1 MGHTTEVSKAIQA
14 ALEDIYLLRLLVNAA
29 DETAANAILNA
40 YDKSLTLDGSNLH
53 DFWISLTQGR
63 VTISVRDL
71 VDYYDRLEPKPR
83 IERVTRPQPEWN
95 P

>member
-14 ALEDIYLLRLLVNAA
+14 ALGDIFLLRMLVNAA
-29 DETAANAILNA
+29 DENAANAILNA
-40 YDKSLTLDGSNLH
+40 YNKDLTLLGSDIH
-53 DFWISLTQGR
+53 DFWISLTEGT
-63 VTISVRDL
+63 VTIFVKDL

-83 IERVTRPQPEWN
+83 IDRVPRRQPEWN